1 MLLCSNL
8 NNCSRSTKFLFIL
21 TYQRFRLF
29 CLGKLR
35 TNPWSELDGLQPE
48 TKIINEHLEKINT
61 KGFLTINSQPA
72 VNGEKSD
79 SPTVGRWENVVLYPW
94 MMYFWI
100 LDQSILVCANYIW
113 LIFLYKL
120 DMKLRQFS
128 GEIMIEFEGI
138 DVIHI
143 IEFDYTRYTNILFW
157 HIA

>member
-1 MLLCSNL
+1 M
-8 NNCSRSTKFLFIL
+8 FIL

-79 SPTVGRWENVVLYPW
+79 SPTVGRWENVVLYP
-94 MMYFWI
+94 
-100 LDQSILVCANYIW
+100 
-113 LIFLYKL
+113 
-120 DMKLRQFS
+120 
-128 GEIMIEFEGI
+128 
-138 DVIHI
+138 
-143 IEFDYTRYTNILFW
+143 
-157 HIA
+157 